1 MGLVVNYDVPLDAK
15 TYMHRVGRT
24 ARAGR
29 KGAALTLLTQ
39 FSVVFYLKE
48 IESHL
53 VSTVPESNGGGDNGE
68 KGAVKVPPLIEPGS
82 SGDVALETAVAEIH
96 EEVQAALALSGKVG
110 FLS

>member
-29 KGAALTLLTQ
+29 VGCAVTLVTQ
-39 FSVVFYLKE
+39 YSVVFFLKE

-53 VSTVPESNGGGDNGE
+53 VSALGSGQQKIPALVSTESDE
-68 KGAVKVPPLIEPGS
+68 
-82 SGDVALETAVAEIH
+82 DRALESAVAALH
-96 EEVQAALALSGKVG
+96 EQVLEAGARSIQVT
-110 FLS
+110 